1 MKKGGLV
8 AQTLAD
14 GGRQSGLVEGVEMQ
28 AGGAVAQ
35 EAAAHFGY
43 HVQPQGFDGGG
54 VVGIG
59 LQLQP
64 QPAWDFG
71 AEHIGEAGECGEVG
85 SALKKN
91 WMMAESAPA
100 LHFVHEALDVVFGV
114 ERLQVVFGVGSH
126 Y

>member
-1 MKKGGLV
+1 LKKGGLV

-64 QPAWDFG
+64 QPA
-71 AEHIGEAGECGEVG
+71 
-85 SALKKN
+85 
-91 WMMAESAPA
+91 
-100 LHFVHEALDVVFGV
+100 
-114 ERLQVVFGVGSH
+114 
-126 Y
+126 